1 MDLTLALEESRGT
14 SGEGL
19 FFQINPS
26 RTILTIR
33 TNTASPA
40 PLRRASSATLPEGG

>member
-1 MDLTLALEESRGT
+1 MRLTLALEESRGT

-19 FFQINPS
+19 IFQFNPS
-26 RTILTIR
+26 RTLLTIR
-33 TNTASPA
+33 TNTVSSA